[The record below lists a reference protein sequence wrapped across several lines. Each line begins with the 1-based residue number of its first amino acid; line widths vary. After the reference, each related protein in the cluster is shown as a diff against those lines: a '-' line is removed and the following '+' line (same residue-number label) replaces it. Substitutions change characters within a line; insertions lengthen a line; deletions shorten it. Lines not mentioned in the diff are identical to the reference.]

1 MNLEVFL
8 TNLTKRNDEEKKRQI
23 FKATGMALCVV
34 MLTLAS
40 CAHTHIRSDVRP
52 SIEKSELPGYFDI
65 VRGESY
71 QGFIVPKTHVQDAL
85 GFSER
90 DTILRYDLSVEEIAL
105 AEKCIRE
112 QFLTMAFVA
121 MFQFRQHQLSDYWR
135 EYIGYDLSIRGRGEG
150 KVITVNFIL
159 GKMPK
164 QSNKLIYMGGDSC
177 DRFFSIEFKVDSLKG
192 RIYNYDCMVRGMDVL

>member
-1 MNLEVFL
+1 MK
-8 TNLTKRNDEEKKRQI
+8 KRKRQI

-40 CAHTHIRSDVRP
+40 CTNARIYSDGYP
-52 SIEKSELPGYFDI
+52 SIEKSKLPGYFDV

-71 QGFIVPKTHVQDAL
+71 QGFIVPKTHVDDVL

-90 DTILRYDLSVEEIAL
+90 DTIMRYDLNVEEIAL
-105 AEKCIRE
+105 AEKYIKE
-112 QFLTMAFVA
+112 QFPTMAFVA
-121 MFQFRQHQLSDYWR
+121 MFQFHQHQLSDYWR

-164 QSNKLIYMGGDSC
+164 QSNKLIY
-177 DRFFSIEFKVDSLKG
+177 
-192 RIYNYDCMVRGMDVL
+192 IYGWGQL

>member
-1 MNLEVFL
+1 MIRKTLILQVIIAAFYSV
-8 TNLTKRNDEEKKRQI
+8 I
-23 FKATGMALCVV
+23 
-34 MLTLAS
+34 LTLAS
-40 CAHTHIRSDVRP
+40 CAHTDICSDAQP
-52 SIEKSELPGYFDI
+52 KIEKSKLPGYFDV

-71 QGFIVPKTHVQDAL
+71 QGFIVPKTHVDDVL

-90 DTILRYDLSVEEIAL
+90 DTIMRYDLNVEEIAL
-105 AEKCIRE
+105 AEKYIKE
-112 QFLTMAFVA
+112 QFPTMAFVA
-121 MFQFRQHQLSDYWR
+121 MFQFHQHQLSDYWR

-177 DRFFSIEFKVDSLKG
+177 DRYFSIEFKVDSLKG